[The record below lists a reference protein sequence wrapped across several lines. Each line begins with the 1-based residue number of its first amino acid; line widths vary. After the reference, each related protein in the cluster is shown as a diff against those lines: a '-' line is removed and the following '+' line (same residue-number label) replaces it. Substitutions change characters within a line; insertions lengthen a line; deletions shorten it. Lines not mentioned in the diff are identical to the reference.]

1 MMKTKLVVLVS
12 VLLASPSALAEFKS
26 NNWTDEMND
35 IKVYEQYTYN
45 RGSSI
50 GFRCDV
56 QKGKI
61 KDFML
66 TFASEEN
73 VATPSNGSVEI
84 KMRVDD
90 GDVYNLQGRTYSNS
104 YKSGL
109 IRNIPDS
116 LLNSIRS
123 GNKLLVNI
131 YVYNQLKMNQSFSL
145 SGSAIALQ
153 QTADRCD
160 FMVKSNPELEQ
171 KIKDIERKRDSE
183 IREITSKYSKKI
195 QEIKAAYK

>member
-1 MMKTKLVVLVS
+1 MKTKLVVLVS
-12 VLLASPSALAEFKS
+12 ALLASQSASAAFKS
-26 NNWTDEMND
+26 NNWSDEMND
-35 IKVYEQYTYN
+35 VKVYEQYTSN

-56 QKGKI
+56 QKGKH

-66 TFASEEN
+66 TFASKEN
-73 VATPSNGSVEI
+73 VATPSNGRVEI

-90 GDVYNLQGRTYSNS
+90 GEVYNLKGKTYSNS
-104 YKSGL
+104 YKSGV
-109 IRNIPDS
+109 IRNIPES

-131 YVYNQLKMNQSFSL
+131 HVYNQLKMNQSFSL
-145 SGSAIALQ
+145 SGSAKALQ

-160 FMVKSNPELEQ
+160 FVVKSNPELER
-171 KIKDIERKRDSE
+171 KIKEIERKRDKE
-183 IREITSKYSKKI
+183 IKEITSKYAKEI
-195 QEIKAAYK
+195 QTLKASYK